1 MNIHSITDIIFP
13 MIQKID
19 LASLRGSDSHI
30 EAEFRLG
37 KFNGNMFDTNVG
49 KITHDYIMRG
59 LSKYNGWD
67 RIVSSEEEVFYRDSD
82 GVRISIDS
90 TTGDETTIQKDRI
103 MKYDLKHIGNTPFD
117 IRLGVSS
124 ETPVTD
130 EIEGDMDKKKTK
142 KRVSFFRKNLSI
154 DMTIVSGDSHDMDS
168 EDPMSYQVEF
178 EILDLE
184 RVKTKDDLFKILH
197 KINDVF
203 IMLGTNK

>member
-1 MNIHSITDIIFP
+1 MNIHSITDILFP

-19 LASLRGSDSHI
+19 LASLRGSDSQI

-49 KITHDYIMRG
+49 KTTHDYIMKG

-90 TTGDETTIQKDRI
+90 TTGDETTIRKDRI
-103 MKYDLKHIGNTPFD
+103 MKHDLKHIGNTPFH